1 MPSVSLDTDEKYTNL
16 VEIYQNLNKNS
27 QSDNTKCQIFD
38 NVYDALNWLTEFS
51 EPELTGSVNSQS
63 GTGLNTTNQVLN
75 ADKKINILVTGSL
88 YLVGLSLKVLN
99 FKIN

>member
-27 QSDNTKCQIFD
+27 QNDSIKCQIFD
-38 NVYDALNWLTEFS
+38 NVYDALNWLTEFN
-51 EPELTGSVNSQS
+51 EPELIDRLNSQA
-63 GTGLNTTNQVLN
+63 GTGLNETNRILDG
-75 ADKKINILVTGSL
+75 DKKINILVTGSL

>member
-16 VEIYQNLNKNS
+16 VEIYQNLTKNS

-38 NVYDALNWLTEFS
+38 NVYDALNWLTEFN
-51 EPELTGSVNSQS
+51 EPELAGSVNSQS